1 MVTDLVFISVI
12 CVFCH
17 ISIKLTRP
25 GLIGVPDIKRTSH
38 IFKVGD

>member
-1 MVTDLVFISVI
+1 MMTALVFISVFH
-12 CVFCH
+12 VFCH

-38 IFKVGD
+38 VFNVAD